1 MTERKLW
8 KITLENVIYDW
19 NFHFLRERQT
29 ENALES
35 FLGHVSRVE
44 GPKWGPLVEALRVFR
59 S

>member
-35 FLGHVSRVE
+35 FLGHVSRA
-44 GPKWGPLVEALRVFR
+44 GDPKMAPLWKL
-59 S
+59 